1 MALFPA
7 RADLLAFADADLLE
21 RWTRII
27 GLREQVLGQIEPLR
41 KDKQIG
47 SSLQAKAVVS
57 GTEAELSVPS
67 PPPGRFADD
76 FHRVR
81 GRAQTRGADAG
92 TGLRV
97 AIERASGVKC
107 ERCWRYVRSVSSDP
121 AWAGLCERCQEA
133 LAETVNG

>member
-1 MALFPA
+1 MEDPA
-7 RADLLAFADADLLE
+7 LLE
-21 RWTRII
+21 RWAKLTA
-27 GLREQVLGQIEPLR
+27 LREQVLAQIEPLR

-57 GTEAELSVPS
+57 GTEAELSVLRPHLGDLPMIFIVS
-67 PPPGRFADD
+67 EVELRPA
-76 FHRVR
+76 
-81 GRAQTRGADAG
+81 GADAG

-121 AWAGLCERCQEA
+121 AWAGLCERCQDA